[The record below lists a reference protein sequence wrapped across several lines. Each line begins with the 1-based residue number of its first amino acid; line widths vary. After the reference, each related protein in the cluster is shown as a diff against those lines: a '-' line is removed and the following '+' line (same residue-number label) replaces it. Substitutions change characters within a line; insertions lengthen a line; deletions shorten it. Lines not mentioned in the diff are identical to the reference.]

1 MNHRWNVVAAAV
13 VLVLLLVGCRGVP
26 PQDSLQD
33 SLPVG
38 TCVLVND
45 RGTTVVPC
53 TEPHSHRVIA
63 IAERPEECP
72 PKTDM
77 YSQPADPDD
86 GLTTTCFQSDTAT
99 D

>member
-1 MNHRWNVVAAAV
+1 MNRRRNVVTAAIV
-13 VLVLLLVGCRGVP
+13 VVLLLVGCRGVTP
-26 PQDSLQD
+26 QD

-45 RGTTVVPC
+45 RGTTAVPC
-53 TEPHSHRVIA
+53 TEPHSHKVIA
-63 IAERPEECP
+63 IAQRAEECP
-72 PKTDM
+72 IETDM

-86 GLTTTCFQSDTAT
+86 GLTATCFQSDTVT

>member
-1 MNHRWNVVAAAV
+1 MNHRWNVVTAAV
-13 VLVLLLVGCRGVP
+13 VLVLMLAGCRGVSP
-26 PQDSLQD
+26 YV

-38 TCVLVND
+38 TCVLEND
-45 RGTTVVPC
+45 RGTTAVPC
-53 TEPHSHRVIA
+53 TEPHTHKVIA
-63 IAERPEECP
+63 IVQRDEDCP

-77 YSQPADPDD
+77 FSEPADPDD